1 MGDKWVWE
9 EFVAPEAQ
17 EVRREFLQHRIQVL
31 ADDLGRDSDH
41 LSQVGRTSHI
51 DRAWFRGLG
60 LKRMMIVRGAAASLD
75 SRKAVLIGDWAA
87 AQWGMWFLRPSDM
100 LVRFA
105 LPSGHE
111 PPKAAR
117 PPKTVFNSTRIPD
130 GDIVTLDGIRVTHP
144 LRTYM
149 DLCRMR
155 QRTSARLVVAWL
167 MQRGVTADEISRY
180 AANFEGKIHTK
191 RKRVAQWLPYRVVS
205 LPQFEYSMAHALLDD
220 ARVPLRTNCTLD
232 DKGRATL
239 LAGDDL
245 IIRVGTDP
253 LRQSLESSDEAKYAA
268 ALRHKDRWSAARGF
282 RSLYFTPEEI
292 EADPEGFVH
301 EVLSLRYIRDNN
313 LRF

>member
-1 MGDKWVWE
+1 M
-9 EFVAPEAQ
+9 ASEAQ
-17 EVRREFLQHRIQVL
+17 DVRREFLRRRIQVL
-31 ADDLGRDSDH
+31 ADDPGRDSDH

-51 DRAWFRGLG
+51 DRAWFRGLE
-60 LKRMMIVRGAAASLD
+60 LKQMMIVRGAAASLD

-105 LPSGHE
+105 LPSGHV

-117 PPKTVFNSTRIPD
+117 PFNTVFKSTPIPRD
-130 GDIVTLDGIRVTHP
+130 DIVTLDGIRVTHP

-167 MQRGVTADEISRY
+167 VQHGVTADEISRY
-180 AANFEGKIHTK
+180 AANFKGKIHAK
-191 RKRVAQWLPYRVVS
+191 RKHVAQWLPYRVVS
-205 LPQFEYSMAHALLDD
+205 SPQFEYSLAHALLDD
-220 ARVPLRTNCTLD
+220 AHIPLRTNCTLD
-232 DKGRATL
+232 YKGHAPL

-245 IIRVGTDP
+245 IVRVGTDP
-253 LRQSLESSDEAKYAA
+253 LRQSLESSGEAQLAA

-282 RSLYFTPEEI
+282 RSLYFTPGEI

-301 EVLSLRYIRDNN
+301 EVLSLRYIRDKD